1 MAGQAANDTVHY
13 RIGIISA
20 FFIVSTAVVMYGI
33 GFLLA
38 LTGIGEIAT
47 EILDIGL
54 SILFFFWFALLG
66 INYFEGRSAA
76 KLGIM
81 GACTLI
87 ETIPFINALAPALVV
102 ETVAIILISRKEDR
116 EKAAADQKKR
126 AKSVAATQ
134 QSKNRIAQY
143 AARRNQ
149 MMQETTNDGEAPR
162 QAA

>member
-1 MAGQAANDTVHY
+1 MAGQAANDTVHD

-66 INYFEGRSAA
+66 VSYFSGRSAA
-76 KLGIM
+76 KLGVM
-81 GACTLI
+81 GVCTLV
-87 ETIPFINALAPALVV
+87 EAIPFINALVPALII
-102 ETVAIILISRKEDR
+102 ETITIILITRKEDR
-116 EKAAADQKKR
+116 EKAAADQEKK

-134 QSKNRIAQY
+134 QTQNRIAQY

-149 MMQETTNDGEAPR
+149 MAQDAANNDESFR

>member
-1 MAGQAANDTVHY
+1 MADEVANDSVHY
-13 RIGIISA
+13 RIGSISG
-20 FFIVSTAVVMYGI
+20 FFIVATATVMYGI

-66 INYFEGRSAA
+66 VNYFEGRATA

-87 ETIPFINALAPALVV
+87 ETIPFINALVPALII
-102 ETVAIILISRKEDR
+102 ETVSIILITRTEDR
-116 EKAAADQKKR
+116 EKAEEEAKKR
-126 AKSVAATQ
+126 ASTIALKNQNIERANQYIATVRQRQ
-134 QSKNRIAQY
+134 Q
-143 AARRNQ
+143 
-149 MMQETTNDGEAPR
+149 
-162 QAA
+162 QAANDNDLLEEAA